1 MADIDYG
8 NMGVWEYEP
17 FISYVH
23 SAPLKQQNILHS
35 TFSPRKTS
43 IALHGVMIKWD
54 WGGGRDTTQHQGS
67 IGVSEL
73 LNSFGGSHDELAL

>member
-1 MADIDYG
+1 MFRAKRGVAFRAVVMADIDYG

-43 IALHGVMIKWD
+43 IALHGIMIK
-54 WGGGRDTTQHQGS
+54 
-67 IGVSEL
+67 
-73 LNSFGGSHDELAL
+73 

>member
-1 MADIDYG
+1 MFRAKRGVAFRAVVMADIDYG

-23 SAPLKQQNILHS
+23 SAPLKQKNILHS

-43 IALHGVMIKWD
+43 IALHGVVIK
-54 WGGGRDTTQHQGS
+54 
-67 IGVSEL
+67 
-73 LNSFGGSHDELAL
+73 